1 MSDEYKKDD
10 VGLYNLAPNTSTGAG
25 FFDAA
30 ISLDAAVKEGDQ
42 VAIGI
47 GSAGMALE
55 TLGMVLDPI
64 GSLLTAGI
72 GWIIEHVSIFR
83 WPLDMMYGH
92 PEMIAAAK
100 EAIDAEK
107 AKLEQWST
115 AHQEALDK
123 LMREWSGNA
132 ADQFKKNME
141 AVTAQL
147 ATLGGYVEA
156 SAKHMQIAGGIVGAF
171 RGIVRD
177 MIAMVL
183 ATIIKGAL
191 IAAALAP
198 ITFGAS
204 IVFFVGT
211 TIAGVAVALAKI
223 ASKIAQLTAKL
234 GKLLA
239 SIGKMGKAGDDL
251 AGAAPSGGAK
261 PPGGGAGGGGT
272 PPPPKPADPTP
283 APPKPTDPPPAPP
296 APKPPD
302 PPPAPATPKPD
313 DAGTPPPAPA
323 TPKPDD
329 SVVPSTAKPDDPGGA
344 PPAPKPADPPP
355 VTPPPTPKPDDAAV
369 PPPTPKP
376 VDPPPAPPTPKP
388 VDPPPAPATP
398 KPDDGATPPS
408 ATPKP
413 ADPPPATPPPAT
425 PKPDDA
431 ATPPPKPDDPAGTP
445 PKTDEPKPNPNEWEK
460 GKPLSDQLTQ
470 VIKDKLAKVDG
481 VTPETLKKFDHLS
494 NLSVDQLKKI
504 MPDPW
509 AEKFEGAVKVLTDPW
524 YGKSGLAGKTIVDL
538 IKGVPA
544 SINNSDGEG

>member
-30 ISLDAAVKEGDQ
+30 VSLDAAVKEGDQ

-123 LMREWSGNA
+123 LMREWSGDA
-132 ADQFKKNME
+132 ADAFKKNME

-198 ITFGAS
+198 VTFGAS

-223 ASKIAQLTAKL
+223 AAKIAQLTAKL

-251 AGAAPSGGAK
+251 VSAAPGGGTK
-261 PPGGGAGGGGT
+261 PPSGGAGGGGT

-283 APPKPTDPPPAPP
+283 APPT
-296 APKPPD
+296 PKPPD

-313 DAGTPPPAPA
+313 DAGTPPPASP

-329 SVVPSTAKPDDPGGA
+329 SVVPSTDKPDDPGGA

-355 VTPPPTPKPDDAAV
+355 ATPPPTPKPDDAAV

-376 VDPPPAPPTPKP
+376 
-388 VDPPPAPATP
+388 
-398 KPDDGATPPS
+398 DDASTSPS

-413 ADPPPATPPPAT
+413 ADPPPVTPPPKPADPPPTPAT

-431 ATPPPKPDDPAGTP
+431 VTP
-445 PKTDEPKPNPNEWEK
+445 PKTDEPKPNPYQWEK

-470 VIKDKLAKVDG
+470 VIKDKLSKVEG

-509 AEKFEGAVKVLTDPW
+509 AEKFEGAVKVMTDPW
-524 YGKSGLAGKTIVDL
+524 YGKSGLAGKTVVDL

-544 SINNSDGEG
+544 SINNSSGNDE